1 MAVVNTYSDQLQAVD
16 EDAPT
21 SKVYPD
27 EWSGKLRIAHFT
39 LTQVTA
45 GDATSVAY
53 LVKLPAGRVRILLD
67 KSVIANSAFGT
78 SRTLDI
84 GYGDYTAKD
93 GTTTSG
99 DADAFKADLD
109 VSAAAAAASLAQ
121 AAGADP
127 TVLFE
132 TRDGLM
138 IQAAVAGGTI
148 PAAATLKGYIVYVKE

>member
-1 MAVVNTYSDQLQAVD
+1 MRSAADT
-16 EDAPT
+16 P
-21 SKVYPD
+21 
-27 EWSGKLRIAHFT
+27 
-39 LTQVTA
+39 
-45 GDATSVAY
+45 AT
-53 LVKLPAGRVRILLD
+53 
-67 KSVIANSAFGT
+67 T
-78 SRTLDI
+78 
-84 GYGDYTAKD
+84 
-93 GTTTSG
+93 G

-127 TVLFE
+127 TMLFE